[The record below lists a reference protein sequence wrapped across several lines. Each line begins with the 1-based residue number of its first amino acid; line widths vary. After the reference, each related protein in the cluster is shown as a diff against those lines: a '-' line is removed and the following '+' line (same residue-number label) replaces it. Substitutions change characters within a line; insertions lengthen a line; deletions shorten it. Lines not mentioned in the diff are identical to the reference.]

1 MKEITR
7 KSAFYRFGAWL
18 FTKVLYRVRYEGL
31 ENIPADGS
39 VILCSNHLSNTD
51 PIFLCARSPRIGRF
65 MAKKELF
72 SVPVLKNI
80 ILALGAFPV
89 DRGHADLGAIRQ
101 GLRLLNENE
110 MVGIFPQ
117 GTTHYKGNHPKDTPI
132 KTGVGMLAARTG
144 ATILPACVQTK
155 DFRLKLFRKVV
166 VRFGKPIAAE
176 EYQPGEH
183 TPAEYE
189 RITALAFDRICG
201 LLK

>member
-1 MKEITR
+1 MKQITQ
-7 KSAFYRFGAWL
+7 KSFIYRFVGRL
-18 FTKVLYRVRYEGL
+18 FTKVLYRVRYEGM
-31 ENIPADGS
+31 ENMPAEGP
-39 VILCSNHLSNTD
+39 VILCSNHLSNAD
-51 PIFLCARSPRIGRF
+51 PIFICAYTPRIGRF

-72 SVPVLKNI
+72 SIPVLKSI
-80 ILALGAFPV
+80 IRALGAFPV
-89 DRGHADLGAIRQ
+89 DRGHADLAAIRQ
-101 GLRLLNENE
+101 GLKLLGENE

-117 GTTHYKGNHPKDTPI
+117 GTTHYKGSHPKDTPT

-144 ATILPACVQTK
+144 ATILPVCIQTK

-166 VRFGKPIAAE
+166 IRFGTPIPAE